1 MQPTDKKD
9 FGLQANPGQPL
20 PKKQHVVYN
29 GILHPLFSVA
39 IRTLFPPLLQCEL
52 LTAAQLQLT
61 QSLTLGSSA
70 WRG

>member
-20 PKKQHVVYN
+20 PKKHVVCN

-39 IRTLFPPLLQCEL
+39 TRTLLPPLLQCEL